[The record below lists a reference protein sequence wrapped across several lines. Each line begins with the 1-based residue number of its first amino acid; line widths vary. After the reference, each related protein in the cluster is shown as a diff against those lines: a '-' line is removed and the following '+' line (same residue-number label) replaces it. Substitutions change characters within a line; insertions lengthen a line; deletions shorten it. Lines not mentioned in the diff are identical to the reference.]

1 LELRPRHADFFA
13 FCISCSGKAGGCDDG
28 SQKYLTH
35 VNPPNGCGPAMAV
48 PADSRGFAEIA
59 FNKFSCQNKNDA
71 ASWE

>member
-1 LELRPRHADFFA
+1 
-13 FCISCSGKAGGCDDG
+13 
-28 SQKYLTH
+28 
-35 VNPPNGCGPAMAV
+35 MAV